1 MSPLREPLAVRLQ
14 FRGLRRDLPRFAL
27 EAAYNCLS
35 TNLETM
41 RKGALRNVSL
51 RIFISNNLGYLWSN
65 LVIPT
70 LNSRMPIASAVSSLC
85 IPVVGIVGGCSN
97 PEMRWVATSRIV
109 TSGAVMKNPKPLRD
123 WAFVNKPRSG
133 ASMNHFRR
141 ASTTANHSVALCFG
155 ASPNPTFS
163 DLLNF
168 WPESLKKSFGKPLC
182 GENRVGVKWNWN
194 APSFSLAWLRR
205 VCDRGAHSVR
215 FAAHGLLGKSV
226 V

>member
-1 MSPLREPLAVRLQ
+1 
-14 FRGLRRDLPRFAL
+14 
-27 EAAYNCLS
+27 
-35 TNLETM
+35 
-41 RKGALRNVSL
+41 
-51 RIFISNNLGYLWSN
+51 
-65 LVIPT
+65 
-70 LNSRMPIASAVSSLC
+70 
-85 IPVVGIVGGCSN
+85 
-97 PEMRWVATSRIV
+97 
-109 TSGAVMKNPKPLRD
+109 
-123 WAFVNKPRSG
+123 
-133 ASMNHFRR
+133 MNHFRR

-215 FAAHGLLGKSV
+215 FAAHGLLALRGSFIVANERNCASLIHGAGLAGAPVSV
-226 V
+226 RERPF